1 MLRGSLVIF
10 DRRVGTMQGIQEQRV
25 RNRRGLT
32 LVELLVTISI
42 MATVTSML
50 VVAYRSAATEA
61 NNIRTQAT
69 IRKINE
75 VLTARMQEYESSRI
89 EPRCLLSLS
98 GSQSSPIPSDAK
110 AIVLPSP
117 PNPNQEGT
125 TTLLERARLFSLR
138 QTIVQEMPDHPD
150 DLKWGHK
157 WFSGGTKL
165 QVDVHLNNWLRISH
179 WVPTGLV
186 APSIPAPPPNPPQ
199 IYAISNIS
207 PRTRL
212 LINRLTAID
221 PANGNLLPLHSAKN
235 GRPWD
240 TTEEPWEARNANA
253 ELLYLIIEDSQYNGS
268 SAIELFGR
276 SEIGDTDQ
284 DGLSEFIDSFGNPI
298 RWIRWPSG
306 SDISIR
312 SHPDLMDP
320 VFNGIDG
327 NGNLVRMD
335 VQGDPLDRS
344 KADPGYAQ
352 YSTERQLIGLR
363 PLVISPGADRRFG
376 IRMQIETP
384 FSIGSPFPRN
394 DTSYSLGDVPYGVS
408 PQLKLPYSLN
418 PVDCYAADPW
428 YPRSDVTLR
437 LGRTRTNDS
446 RAPFDNS
453 IPLESDYYDVAQ
465 DALDNISNLD
475 TAGGAL

>member
-10 DRRVGTMQGIQEQRV
+10 DRRGGTMQGIQEQRV

-50 VVAYRSAATEA
+50 VIAYRSAATEA

-75 VLTARMQEYESSRI
+75 VLTARMQEYEQVRI
-89 EPRCLLSLS
+89 EPSVFPTSGNIPPDARANTSLVAPQKQENTTILL
-98 GSQSSPIPSDAK
+98 Q
-110 AIVLPSP
+110 
-117 PNPNQEGT
+117 
-125 TTLLERARLFSLR
+125 RARLFSLR

-157 WFSGGTKL
+157 WFAGGTKT
-165 QVDVHLNNWLRISH
+165 QVDAHIDNWLGFSH
-179 WVPTGLV
+179 QVPTGLF
-186 APSIPAPPPNPPQ
+186 ASSLPAATPQ
-199 IYAISNIS
+199 IFAMTSISQ
-207 PRTRL
+207 RTRS

-221 PANGNLLPLHSAKN
+221 PSNGNFVPLHSAKN
-235 GRPWD
+235 GKPWEI
-240 TTEEPWEARNANA
+240 TEEPWEARNANA

-320 VFNGIDG
+320 VFDGIDG
-327 NGNLVRMD
+327 NGDPVRMD

-363 PLVISPGADRRFG
+363 PLVVSPGADRRFG

-384 FSIGSPFPRN
+384 FSIGAPFPRN

-408 PQLKLPYSLN
+408 PQTDLPYSTS

-428 YPRSDVTLR
+428 YPRADVTLR
-437 LGRTRTNDS
+437 LGAPRTNDS

>member
-1 MLRGSLVIF
+1 MLRGRG
-10 DRRVGTMQGIQEQRV
+10 DTMQGIGEQRL

-32 LVELLVTISI
+32 LVELLVTISV

-69 IRKINE
+69 IRKITE
-75 VLTARMQEYESSRI
+75 VLTARMQEYEQFRI
-89 EPRCLLSLS
+89 EPSVFPTFGKIPADARANTGLVTPEKQENSTILL
-98 GSQSSPIPSDAK
+98 Q
-110 AIVLPSP
+110 
-117 PNPNQEGT
+117 
-125 TTLLERARLFSLR
+125 RARLFSLR

-157 WFSGGTKL
+157 WFAGGTKT
-165 QVDVHLNNWLRISH
+165 QVDAHIDDWLGFSH
-179 WVPTGLV
+179 RVPTGLF
-186 APSIPAPPPNPPQ
+186 ADSLPAATPQ
-199 IYAISNIS
+199 IFAMTGISQ
-207 PRTRL
+207 RTRS
-212 LINRLTAID
+212 LINRLTVIYDENPTDAI
-221 PANGNLLPLHSAKN
+221 PPILVPLHSAKN
-235 GRPWD
+235 GKPWD
-240 TTEEPWEARNANA
+240 ITEEPWEARNANA
-253 ELLYLIIEDSQYNGS
+253 ELLYLIVEDSQYNGS

-276 SEIGDTDQ
+276 SEIGDTDE

-320 VFNGIDG
+320 VFDGIDG
-327 NGNLVRMD
+327 NGDPVRMD

-352 YSTERQLIGLR
+352 YSTFRQLIGLR

-376 IRMQIETP
+376 IRMQIDTP
-384 FSIGSPFPRN
+384 FSIGSPPFPRN

-408 PQLKLPYSLN
+408 PQTDLPYSTS

-428 YPRSDVTLR
+428 YPRADVTLR
-437 LGRTRTNDS
+437 LGAPRTNDS

-453 IPLESDYYDVAQ
+453 IPLESDYYDVTQ